1 MEEKELKAKD
11 IPWGYALCFND
22 ACGLKDKCMHYQA
35 RLLKA
40 EGNYIGQAVYP
51 TAWQEGECRCGRKV
65 SADAT
70 VRRNWSRRHGASRS
84 SMIRSPIGTG
94 LRLAS
99 AFTPTSGE
107 VTDHTTESIMAK
119 TCYRPNSRQTFW
131 RSSPSSAPSMRSSST
146 TM

>member
-51 TAWQEGECRCGRKV
+51 TAWQEGECRCYCEKKLV
-65 SADAT
+65 K
-70 VRRNWSRRHGASRS
+70 RRGASRN

-107 VTDHTTESIMAK
+107 VTDHTTESIMAR